1 MVLSVK
7 FCGAV
12 SLVARW
18 EGRVQIGLAWALC
31 VDQKNLKTYNST
43 IFCCKRTII
52 KAKMNTEKIT
62 LSQLEQ
68 YLSKAAWIL
77 KGPVDASDFKVYIF
91 PLLFFK
97 RISDV
102 YAEEFIQAFEESA
115 GDKEYAALPEFHR
128 FEVPEG
134 CHWQDV
140 RETTINVGVAV
151 EKALRSIEQSNQ
163 EFLYGIFGD
172 AQWSNKTKLSDK
184 LLIDLIEHFS
194 QYTLGHEN
202 VEPDMLGQAYEYLIK
217 HFADL
222 TNKKAGEFYTPR
234 SVVHLLGLILDPQE
248 GQSIYDP
255 ACGTGGML
263 LECVNHLKE
272 HQEDYRTLKLYGQ
285 EKNLSSSSIARM
297 NMFLHGIEDFEIVR
311 GDTLRSPAFFEADG
325 LQTFDCVIANPPFS
339 LKAWGAENWAN
350 DPYGRNIAGVPPK
363 GNGDMAW
370 VQHMVTSMNDTGR
383 MTVVLPHGA
392 LFRKGAEGKIRK
404 ALLEQDVLE
413 AVIGLGPNI
422 FYGTQLA
429 ACVMVF
435 KRKKDADKK
444 GKVLF
449 IDASDQIRVGRAQN
463 FLETEHVQQIF
474 EWFTAYADVENFV
487 KAATMEEI
495 QENDFN
501 LNIPLYVEKII
512 EDNLPSVEEAMADL
526 KTAWEASVEA
536 EEKFKSVLKGFILSN

>member
-1 MVLSVK
+1 MN
-7 FCGAV
+7 
-12 SLVARW
+12 
-18 EGRVQIGLAWALC
+18 
-31 VDQKNLKTYNST
+31 KNKL
-43 IFCCKRTII
+43 
-52 KAKMNTEKIT
+52 T

-102 YAEEFIQAFEESA
+102 YDEEFKLALEESE
-115 GDKEYAALPEFHR
+115 GDLEYATLPEFHR
-128 FEVPEG
+128 FEIPED
-134 CHWQDV
+134 CHWSNV
-140 RETTINVGVAV
+140 RETTTNVGIAI
-151 EKALRSIEQSNQ
+151 EKALRGIEQANQ

-172 AQWSNKTKLSDK
+172 AQWSNKNKLSDK

-194 QYTLGHEN
+194 QYSLGNEN
-202 VEPDMLGQAYEYLIK
+202 VNPDMLGNAYEYLIK

-234 SVVHLLGLILDPQE
+234 SVVHLLGLILDPHE
-248 GQSIYDP
+248 GETIYDP

-263 LECVNHLKE
+263 LESVNHLKE
-272 HQEDYRTLKLYGQ
+272 NNEDYRTLKLFGQ
-285 EKNLSSSSIARM
+285 EKNLTSSSIARM
-297 NMFLHGIEDFEIVR
+297 NMFLHGIEDFQIFR
-311 GDTLRSPAFFEADG
+311 GDTLRNPAFFEADG
-325 LQTFDCVIANPPFS
+325 LKTFDCVIANPPFS
-339 LKAWGAENWAN
+339 LKDWGAENWAN
-350 DPYGRNIAGVPPK
+350 DPYGRNIAGVPPD

-370 VQHMVTSMNDTGR
+370 VQHMIKSMNKTGR

-404 ALLEQDVLE
+404 KLLEDDLLE

-435 KRKKDADKK
+435 KQNKEAVKKN
-444 GKVLF
+444 KVLF
-449 IDASDQIRVGRAQN
+449 IDASNQVRVGRAQN
-463 FLETEHVQQIF
+463 FLEPENVNQIF
-474 EWFTAYADVENFV
+474 DWYTQNKDVENYV
-487 KAATMEEI
+487 KVASIDDIE
-495 QENDFN
+495 ENDFN

-512 EDNLPSVEEAMADL
+512 EDNLPSVEEALSDL
-526 KTAWEASVEA
+526 KIAWNESLEA
-536 EEKFKSVLKGFILSN
+536 EAKFKKILNEFLQTKLNG

>member
-1 MVLSVK
+1 M
-7 FCGAV
+7 
-12 SLVARW
+12 
-18 EGRVQIGLAWALC
+18 
-31 VDQKNLKTYNST
+31 T
-43 IFCCKRTII
+43 
-52 KAKMNTEKIT
+52 AKLT

-102 YAEEFIQAFEESA
+102 YDEEYRVALEESG
-115 GDKEYAALPEFHR
+115 GDEEYASMPEMHR
-128 FEVPEG
+128 FEIPTG

-140 RETTINVGVAV
+140 RETTTNVGITI
-151 EKALRSIEQSNQ
+151 EDALRGIEQANQ
-163 EFLYGIFGD
+163 EYLYGIFGD
-172 AQWSNKTKLSDK
+172 AQWSNKNKLSDE
-184 LLIDLIEHFS
+184 LLINLVEHFS
-194 QYTLGHEN
+194 QYTLGNQN
-202 VEPDMLGQAYEYLIK
+202 VDPDMLGNAYEYLIK

-234 SVVHLLGLILDPQE
+234 SVVHLLGLILDPHE
-248 GQSIYDP
+248 GETIYDP

-263 LECVNHLKE
+263 LECVDHLKDNK
-272 HQEDYRTLKLYGQ
+272 EDYRTLKLFGQ
-285 EKNLSSSSIARM
+285 EKNLTSSSIARM
-297 NMFLHGIEDFEIVR
+297 NMFLHGIEDFDILR

-325 LQTFDCVIANPPFS
+325 LKTFDCVIANPPFS
-339 LKAWGAENWAN
+339 LKDWGAENWAN

-370 VQHMVTSMNDTGR
+370 IQHMVKSMNSTGR

-392 LFRKGAEGKIRK
+392 LFRKAAEGKIRK
-404 ALLEQDVLE
+404 QLLEQDMLE

-435 KRKKDADKK
+435 KQNKPKEKK

-463 FLETEHVQQIF
+463 FLEPKHVQQIYDWYQSY
-474 EWFTAYADVENFV
+474 EDVENYV
-487 KAATMEEI
+487 KVATMEDLK
-495 QENDFN
+495 ENDFN

-526 KTAWEASVEA
+526 KQAWQESLDA
-536 EEKFKSVLKGFILSN
+536 EEKFKQVLKRFL